1 MAYKKRRL
9 CVPGEV
15 IGVIEE
21 FMPSKNVYQEN
32 YNLRSKVVGK
42 ISFDP
47 VLKVIEVVP
56 SSINLGYPKINDE
69 IIGIIEQVQGGIIS
83 VKIIEINN
91 KPVHSQFIGLLILRS
106 PPLERVH
113 PKIVLKPG
121 DLIRAKVTS
130 LTNNLIHLSI
140 NDDKYGVIYTKCSF
154 CGGDVQVVG
163 KRVQCLQCKMV
174 DERKLANDFGR
185 FKKY

>member
-1 MAYKKRRL
+1 MYKKKRL
-9 CVPGEV
+9 CVPGEI

-42 ISFDP
+42 IFFDP
-47 VLKVIEVVP
+47 ESKIVDIISP
-56 SSINLGYPKINDE
+56 SLNLGYPKINDE
-69 IIGIIEQVQGGIIS
+69 VIGIVEQVQGGIIS

-91 KPVHSQFIGLLILRS
+91 KPVHSHFIGLLILRS
-106 PPLERVH
+106 PPLEKVH
-113 PKIVLKPG
+113 AKMILKSG
-121 DLIRAKVTS
+121 DLIRAKVIS

-154 CGGDVQVVG
+154 CGGDVQAVG
-163 KRVQCLQCKMV
+163 KRIQCLQCRMV

-185 FKKY
+185 FKKH

>member
-1 MAYKKRRL
+1 MVYKKKRL

-21 FMPSKNVYQEN
+21 FIPSKNVYQEN
-32 YNLRSKVVGK
+32 YNLRSKIVGK
-42 ISFDP
+42 TFFDP
-47 VLKVIEVVP
+47 ELKIVEVIPP
-56 SSINLGYPKINDE
+56 SLNSRYPKINDE
-69 IIGIIEQVQGGIIS
+69 VIGIVEQIQGGIIS
-83 VKIIEINN
+83 AKIIEINN
-91 KPVHSQFIGLLILRS
+91 KPVHSQFIGLLLLRS
-106 PPLERVH
+106 PTLEKNH

-121 DLIRAKVTS
+121 DLIRAKVIS

-140 NDDKYGVIYTKCSF
+140 NDDRYGVIYTKCSF
-154 CGGDVQVVG
+154 CGGEVQAVG
-163 KRVQCLQCKMV
+163 KRIQCLQCKMV